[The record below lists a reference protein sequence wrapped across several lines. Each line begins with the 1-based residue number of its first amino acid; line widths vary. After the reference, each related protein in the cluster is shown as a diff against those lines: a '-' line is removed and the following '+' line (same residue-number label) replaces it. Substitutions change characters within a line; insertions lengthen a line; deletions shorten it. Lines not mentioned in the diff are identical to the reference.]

1 MPSFIAGL
9 AYAARTSDLAWFV
22 NAVFAPLVALVLA
35 IKIGLVAAGAY
46 LLSGAIGTLVAHSVN
61 NELAK
66 RIS

>member
-22 NAVFAPLVALVLA
+22 NAVF
-35 IKIGLVAAGAY
+35 AAGAY